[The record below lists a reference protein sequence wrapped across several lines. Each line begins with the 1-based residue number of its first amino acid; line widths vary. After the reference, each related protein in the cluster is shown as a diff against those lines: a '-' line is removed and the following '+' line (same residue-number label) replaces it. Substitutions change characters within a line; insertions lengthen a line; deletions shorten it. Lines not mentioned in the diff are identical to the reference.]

1 MHSFSKLVPSL
12 RFSSKSSSIY
22 HLKSIQV
29 VNFSASASR
38 HKAESSTTGPL
49 SGIRILDMSRVLGIP
64 KNFVFNIDILKN
76 IAEVIKIEHP
86 KMGDDTRAWG
96 PPYAPYK
103 VDITKSENPKNK
115 IQPHRYKGESAY
127 YLCVNRNKK
136 SVTINIKEKKGQE
149 IIKELAKN
157 CDVFIENYVPGK
169 LAEMGLGYEDL
180 KKVNDKLIYASVT
193 GYGTT
198 GPYSNKPGYDVMIEA
213 EAGLMHITGEKD
225 RSPVKVGVAITDIT
239 TGLYAHGSIIASLLK
254 RLGSNKGQHLDIS
267 LMNSQLS
274 TLANIGSGY
283 LIGGLEAS
291 RWGAEHISV
300 VPYRNFKTK
309 TDPICIGCGNDK
321 QFKILVK
328 SLGLEWMASDPRFI
342 SNTSRIHHRELVDET
357 IQDRLSL
364 MTRDEI
370 LKIMDNKGVPVTPIN
385 NMAQTFS
392 HPQVIA
398 KKLVKEIDHPA
409 VGNIKIVGP
418 AVGYSE
424 TPLKVFNPPPM
435 LGQHTKEVLGSIL
448 GYTEENMD
456 TLSSEGIISTFD
468 YKF

>member
-193 GYGTT
+193 GY
-198 GPYSNKPGYDVMIEA
+198 
-213 EAGLMHITGEKD
+213 
-225 RSPVKVGVAITDIT
+225 DIT